1 MIEAVT
7 PSKLWPT
14 FHFPLLDYVV
24 PVVVVAST
32 LQNLFT
38 IVTLF
43 GMHRG
48 IGRTTR
54 ALFMALAITDLLNL
68 LIWYGT
74 AAFANYG
81 LRLLTS
87 GTFYIRDLFQY
98 EVFCK
103 SLPALGYFGL
113 FCSHWL
119 YVLVNGDR
127 LIAVLRP
134 HRSQRVRIRKRLQL
148 PICLL
153 VFLGLLTAGLTAL
166 LNCVNQLAEPSGVLL
181 IKAKLL

>member
-7 PSKLWPT
+7 PSKLLPT

-54 ALFMALAITDLLNL
+54 ALFMALAITDLFNM
-68 LIWYGT
+68 LIWYGP

-81 LRLLTS
+81 LRFLTS
-87 GTFYIRDLFQY
+87 GTFYIPDLSHY

-103 SLPALGYFGL
+103 LLPALGYFGL

-119 YVLVNGDR
+119 YVLVNADR

-134 HRSQRVRIRKRLQL
+134 HRSQRIRIRQRLQL
-148 PICLL
+148 PIGLL
-153 VFLGLLTAGLTAL
+153 IFVGFLTAGLTAL
-166 LNCVNQLAEPSGVLL
+166 LNSVNQLAEPSSAPL
-181 IKAKLL
+181 I